1 MKITTKTIS
10 KAIVRF
16 LALAAGMTSATA
28 AVVYDSNIY
37 SYAVG
42 TPVVLATDGGVTVLT
57 FTGIDTAGLQSIVTM
72 PKIGGASTSAVFST
86 TGADNFRYVA
96 PVADGVEVSTSLS
109 APDSGFSSTTD
120 DLAYLMTSE
129 SNGGFY
135 NATKYIAFYF
145 DNNNVHNYGWA
156 LVAGLDS
163 TQGSIIGWAYEDTGS
178 PISVGAVPEPS
189 TYALCGI
196 GAFALI
202 GHRRRRTA

>member
-1 MKITTKTIS
+1 MKTTKETVN

-16 LALAAGMTSATA
+16 LALATGMTSATA

-37 SYAVG
+37 SYSVG
-42 TPVVLATDGGVTVLT
+42 TPVVLATGGGVTALT
-57 FTGIDTAGLQSIVTM
+57 FAGIDTAGLQSIVTM
-72 PKIGGASTSAVFST
+72 PKVGGASTSAVFSI
-86 TGADNFRYVA
+86 TGADNFLYVE
-96 PVADGVEVSTSLS
+96 PVAAGVEVSSFLS

-129 SNGGFY
+129 SQGNFY
-135 NATKYIAFYF
+135 NSTKYIAFYF

-163 TQGSIIGWAYEDTGS
+163 TQGSIIGWAYEDSGS
-178 PISVGAVPEPS
+178 SIRVGAIPEPS
-189 TYALCGI
+189 TYVLCGI
-196 GAFALI
+196 GTFALI